1 METYDVIVVGAGP
14 AGMSAALYTSRA
26 NLKTL
31 VIEKECP
38 GGKMIKAKTI
48 DNYIGSESDPF
59 KLASNMFSQVSKAG
73 AKYVTGNVISI
84 KLENKIKKVILSDGK
99 EYNGKSIILAIGGK
113 VTQNNFKYDYYLN
126 KGLSYC
132 AICDG
137 SFYKGK
143 TVAVIGDN
151 DAVENSV
158 DYLANIAD
166 NIYFINIEDKESTR
180 ENVENFTKVN
190 DYEIGGKDVVKYIKI
205 GEKMLDVDGVFYE
218 VDSNNFSGF
227 INEIITEN
235 GYIKVDE
242 NMQTNIEGIFACG
255 DIVYKSVKQVVV
267 AASQGAIAAINAIKY
282 VNQNK
287 WGY

>member
-1 METYDVIVVGAGP
+1 MEIYDVIVVGAGP

-38 GGKMIKAKTI
+38 GGKMIKAKKI

-99 EYNGKSIILAIGGK
+99 EYNGKSVIFAIGGK
-113 VTQNNFKYDYYLN
+113 VGQNNFKYDYYLN

-180 ENVENFTKVN
+180 ENVENFTKVT

-205 GEKMLDVDGVFYE
+205 GEKILDVDGVFYE

-227 INEIITEN
+227 INEITTEN

-287 WGY
+287 

>member
-59 KLASNMFSQVSKAG
+59 KLASNMFSQVSKSG

-99 EYNGKSIILAIGGK
+99 EYNGKSVILAIGGK

-180 ENVENFTKVN
+180 ENVENFTKVT

-227 INEIITEN
+227 INEITTEN
-235 GYIKVDE
+235 GYIKVNE

>member
-59 KLASNMFSQVSKAG
+59 KLASNMFSQVSKSG

-180 ENVENFTKVN
+180 ENVENFTKVT

-227 INEIITEN
+227 INEITTEN

-242 NMQTNIEGIFACG
+242 NMKTNIEGIFACG

-287 WGY
+287 

>member
-59 KLASNMFSQVSKAG
+59 KLASNMFSQVSKSG

-287 WGY
+287 

>member
-59 KLASNMFSQVSKAG
+59 KLASNMFSQVSKSG

-84 KLENKIKKVILSDGK
+84 KLENKIKKVTLSDGK
-99 EYNGKSIILAIGGK
+99 EYNGKSVILAIGGK

-158 DYLANIAD
+158 DYLTNIAD

-180 ENVENFTKVN
+180 ENVENFTKVT
-190 DYEIGGKDVVKYIKI
+190 DYEIGGKDSVEYIKI
-205 GEKMLDVDGVFYE
+205 GEKILDVDGVFYE

-227 INEIITEN
+227 INEITTEN

-242 NMQTNIEGIFACG
+242 NMQTNLEGIFACG

-287 WGY
+287 

>member
-59 KLASNMFSQVSKAG
+59 KLASNMFSQVSKSG

-190 DYEIGGKDVVKYIKI
+190 DYEIGGKDIVKYIKI

-287 WGY
+287 

>member
-287 WGY
+287 

>member
-59 KLASNMFSQVSKAG
+59 KLASNMFSQVSKSG

-84 KLENKIKKVILSDGK
+84 KLENKIKKVTLSDGK
-99 EYNGKSIILAIGGK
+99 EYNGKSVILAIGGK

-166 NIYFINIEDKESTR
+166 NIYYINIEDKESTR
-180 ENVENFTKVN
+180 ENVENFTKVT

-205 GEKMLDVDGVFYE
+205 GEKILDVDGVFYE

-227 INEIITEN
+227 INEITTEN

-242 NMQTNIEGIFACG
+242 NMQTNLEGIFACG

-287 WGY
+287 

>member
-1 METYDVIVVGAGP
+1 MEIYDVIVVGAGP

-38 GGKMIKAKTI
+38 GGKMITAKKI

-99 EYNGKSIILAIGGK
+99 EYNGKSVIFAIGGK
-113 VTQNNFKYDYYLN
+113 VGQNNFKYDYYLN

-180 ENVENFTKVN
+180 ENVENFTKVT

-205 GEKMLDVDGVFYE
+205 FQIKLVCYAAFNCFY
-218 VDSNNFSGF
+218 
-227 INEIITEN
+227 
-235 GYIKVDE
+235 
-242 NMQTNIEGIFACG
+242 
-255 DIVYKSVKQVVV
+255 
-267 AASQGAIAAINAIKY
+267 
-282 VNQNK
+282 
-287 WGY
+287 

>member
-38 GGKMIKAKTI
+38 GGKMIKAKKI

-73 AKYVTGNVISI
+73 AKYVTGNVVSI

-99 EYNGKSIILAIGGK
+99 EYNGKSVIFAIGGK
-113 VTQNNFKYDYYLN
+113 VGQNNFKYDYYLN

-180 ENVENFTKVN
+180 KNVENFTKVT

-205 GEKMLDVDGVFYE
+205 GEKILDVDGVFYE

-227 INEIITEN
+227 INEITTEN

-287 WGY
+287 